1 MNSDIKSFTFEGSKV
16 LIVDDYIENLKV
28 LGTYLLQKAIQVT
41 PATSGKQAILLAQ
54 SKPFDLI
61 LLDIQMPEIDG
72 YEVCEILKND
82 ERTKDIPVI
91 FLSARSE
98 SQDIVK
104 GFNVGAVDYITKPF
118 NSEEILSRI
127 KNQLILKNALDIIN
141 EQNLRLTELN
151 ATKDKFFSLIAHD
164 LRNPISSF
172 RDSTAFLSNHYSELS
187 EEEKLELIHST
198 NQSAEVVF
206 SLLNDLLDWSRS
218 QRGLISFN
226 QAETDLYMLAENVIS
241 TLKGNAQK
249 KNIRLE
255 NKIPP
260 NTTAFI
266 DVSMILTVLRNLLSN
281 AIKFTPNDGKCY
293 FDFELF
299 PEENIVKILVVDNG
313 IGIKLERIDALFKTD
328 KSFTTPGTNNELGTG
343 LGLIL
348 CKEFIDR
355 HSGNI
360 WVESELGKGSKFI
373 FTVPL
378 SAE

>member
-16 LIVDDYIENLKV
+16 LIVDDYVENLKV

-172 RDSTAFLSNHYSELS
+172 RDSTAFLSKNYSELS

-206 SLLNDLLDWSRS
+206 SLLNDMLDWSRS
-218 QRGLISFN
+218 QRGR
-226 QAETDLYMLAENVIS
+226 
-241 TLKGNAQK
+241 G
-249 KNIRLE
+249 
-255 NKIPP
+255 
-260 NTTAFI
+260 
-266 DVSMILTVLRNLLSN
+266 
-281 AIKFTPNDGKCY
+281 
-293 FDFELF
+293 
-299 PEENIVKILVVDNG
+299 
-313 IGIKLERIDALFKTD
+313 
-328 KSFTTPGTNNELGTG
+328 PG
-343 LGLIL
+343 
-348 CKEFIDR
+348 
-355 HSGNI
+355 
-360 WVESELGKGSKFI
+360 
-373 FTVPL
+373 
-378 SAE
+378 